1 MKASALFK
9 ISQTHT
15 LEHYFDEVA
24 KRKGKIAER
33 KKKSLH
39 RSCLSD
45 PVVSMFLWSVMRFP
59 WEHDKELKLESLNPA
74 CILLDGCC
82 LLDVID
88 DDALIIIE
96 SVHCGIKESQ
106 ICALTSYSTRE

>member
-1 MKASALFK
+1 
-9 ISQTHT
+9 
-15 LEHYFDEVA
+15 
-24 KRKGKIAER
+24 
-33 KKKSLH
+33 
-39 RSCLSD
+39 
-45 PVVSMFLWSVMRFP
+45 MFLWSVMRFP

-106 ICALTSYSTRE
+106 ICALPSYSRRDRVMKGLQLPHGFRV